1 MASFLLQFE
10 VEFAPLDIYF
20 LPVNGNPYLKQSS
33 VAHRNL
39 YLKVRTND
47 YQAPKVLSRLVESVF
62 GFQKLCSALTCVCDQ
77 ALYGL
82 DNFHAIIQSKK
93 L

>member
-1 MASFLLQFE
+1 MASLLLQFE

-47 YQAPKVLSRLVESVF
+47 YQDPKFFKISRVGVRAS
-62 GFQKLCSALTCVCDQ
+62 KALLG
-77 ALYGL
+77 AHLRL
-82 DNFHAIIQSKK
+82 
-93 L
+93 